1 MKFDNDHSHQD
12 TPRVNTSN
20 QNYTLQNNYLKKIKS
35 LNSGKNFYIIGTD
48 FINFNYTIYDSY

>member
-35 LNSGKNFYIIGTD
+35 LKSGKNFYIIGTD
-48 FINFNYTIYDSY
+48 FINFN